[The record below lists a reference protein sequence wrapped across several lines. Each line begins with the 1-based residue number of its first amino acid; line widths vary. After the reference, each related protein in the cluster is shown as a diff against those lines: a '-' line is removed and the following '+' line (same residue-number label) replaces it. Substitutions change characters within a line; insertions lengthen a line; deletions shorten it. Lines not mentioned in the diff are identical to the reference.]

1 MPTKDDPL
9 ISRALATA
17 LSRRAAFS
25 AICVGGTAI
34 LSAFQPTATA
44 ARRRRRRSWRFSTVF
59 GTPGTRRRDFDLPA
73 AIYVPADDTTTVW
86 VADTGN
92 NRISV
97 WSRPDADS
105 TAWLDVTHFGSL
117 GSGDSNFSNPVS
129 VALSADTRTAWVA
142 DLSNHRVVIWT
153 RPDPDSRAWQYTAQ
167 FGGEGSGDGNFLMPT
182 GVSLAPDEL
191 TLWVADA
198 MNHRISVWT
207 RPAVTSTEWSPVARF
222 GSNGTG
228 GSNFNY
234 PTRVVVSADTL
245 TAWVSDSLN
254 SRISIWSR
262 QDAQSTTWTP
272 LSRFGRSG
280 SGPSQLRFPADIK
293 VSADTLTAWVVDQE
307 NHRIAIWTRA
317 DASATEWSP
326 HAHLGSKGRGEQGFG
341 MLTSIALSADEK
353 IMWLADSERSRISV
367 WTAAAAPA
375 R

>member
-1 MPTKDDPL
+1 MTTTNDPL

-17 LSRRAAFS
+17 LSRRAAL
-25 AICVGGTAI
+25 AALGVGGAAI
-34 LSAFQPTATA
+34 LSAIQPTATA
-44 ARRRRRRSWRFSTVF
+44 ARQRRRRAWTFSTVF
-59 GTPGTRRRDFDLPA
+59 GTPGTRGRDFDLPA
-73 AIYVPADDTTTVW
+73 AVYVPADDMTTVW

-97 WSRPDADS
+97 WSRPDVDS
-105 TAWLDVTHFGSL
+105 TAWLNVTHFGSL

-129 VALSADTRTAWVA
+129 VVLSADKLTAWIA
-142 DLSNHRVVIWT
+142 DMTNHRVVIWN
-153 RPDPDSRAWQYTAQ
+153 RPDPESRDWQYTAQ
-167 FGGEGSGDGNFLMPT
+167 FGSEGSGDGNFVMPA

-198 MNHRISVWT
+198 FNHRISVWT
-207 RPAVTSTEWSPVARF
+207 RPTDTSTEWSPIARF

-228 GSNFNY
+228 RRNFKF

-280 SGPSQLRFPADIK
+280 RGPSQFRFPADIK

-307 NHRIAIWTRA
+307 NQRIAIWTRA
-317 DASATEWSP
+317 DATSTEWSP
-326 HAHLGSKGRGEQGFG
+326 HDHLRSIGRGEQGFG
-341 MLTSIALSADEK
+341 VLTSVALSADEK
-353 IMWLADSERSRISV
+353 LMWVADSNRSRISV
-367 WTAAAAPA
+367 WKAAAAPA